1 MGSTATFDGSSD
13 DLYGS
18 TGELQGPR
26 RSRWI
31 LKVPRGS
38 KGRPGGQD
46 VVLGDPMGS
55 LGWFDGSSDDLYFL
69 GIFIYDLYFSSGW
82 VQGGT

>member
-1 MGSTATFDGSSD
+1 M
-13 DLYGS
+13 
-18 TGELQGPR
+18 
-26 RSRWI
+26 
-31 LKVPRGS
+31 KVPRGS

-69 GIFIYDLYFSSGW
+69 GIFIYDLYFLVGGSRVVHEALADLKKSKIFLAGLFILYVKMSS
-82 VQGGT
+82 